1 MAACV
6 DAGVVV
12 AEAAVVEHPGLAA
25 LLPQLLHLVSADDI
39 QALQL
44 DGAQLLV
51 EHLQLFVHALLVLTF
66 CPNTLVVQSLGS
78 IVPHLALQLQEF
90 SEALALISRDAQ
102 KVSVGV
108 VCGDEGLAA
117 EGQVGAAQ
125 GVLAVG
131 ELSAA
136 AQRVG
141 GRGLVVPEVLLLRA
155 LVVSRTLIRAT
166 DPAVLLVVVGQQR
179 GRVCGTSIFLM
190 LLL

>member
-1 MAACV
+1 MAAGV

-12 AEAAVVEHPGLAA
+12 AEAAVMEHPGLAA
-25 LLPQLLHLVSADDI
+25 LLPQLLHLVSADDV

-51 EHLQLFVHALLVLTF
+51 EQLQLLVHALRVLTSR
-66 CPNTLVVQSLGS
+66 PAALAVETLGAAA
-78 IVPHLALQLQEF
+78 PHLALELQEF

-102 KVSVGV
+102 EVGVGV
-108 VCGDEGLAA
+108 VGRDEGLAA
-117 EGQVGAAQ
+117 EGQVSAAE

-131 ELSAA
+131 QLPAA

-141 GRGLVVPEVLLLRA
+141 GRGLVVAEVLLLRA
-155 LVVSRTLIRAT
+155 LVISRALVRA
-166 DPAVLLVVVGQQR
+166 PNAAVLLVVVGQQR
-179 GRVCGTSIFLM
+179 GRVCGASVLLM